1 MFMIKNN
8 EKITI
13 NVIKKRESMEL
24 LGFCNIVF
32 ETKQDTQAIMDEIVS
47 IIPTAHQSLK
57 TSKKQVNVA
66 DVLNLTLEKVIGKY
80 PDFTVLDVND
90 EVSLKANRQI
100 NWYLG

>member
-13 NVIKKRESMEL
+13 NVIKRKESMEL

-32 ETKQDTQAIMDEIVS
+32 ETKQDTQVIMDEIVS
-47 IIPTAHQSLK
+47 IIPTAHQLLK

>member
-24 LGFCNIVF
+24 LGFCNITF
-32 ETKQDTQAIMDEIVS
+32 ETKQNTQTIVDEIAA

-57 TSKKQVNVA
+57 ASKKQVNVA

-80 PDFTVLDVND
+80 PDFTVLDL
-90 EVSLKANRQI
+90 SLI
-100 NWYLG
+100 HI

>member
-1 MFMIKNN
+1 MVENN

-32 ETKQDTQAIMDEIVS
+32 ETKQEMQTIVDEIVA

-57 TSKKQVNVA
+57 ASKKQVNVA

-90 EVSLKANRQI
+90 EVSLKVSRQI

>member
-32 ETKQDTQAIMDEIVS
+32 ETKQDTQAIVDEIVA
-47 IIPTAHQSLK
+47 IIPTAHQLLK

>member
-1 MFMIKNN
+1 MVENN

-32 ETKQDTQAIMDEIVS
+32 ETKREMQTIVDEIVA
-47 IIPTAHQSLK
+47 IIPTAHQLLK

>member
-1 MFMIKNN
+1 MVENN

-32 ETKQDTQAIMDEIVS
+32 ETKQEMQTIVDEIVA

-57 TSKKQVNVA
+57 VSKKQVNVA

>member
-1 MFMIKNN
+1 MFKNKD
-8 EKITI
+8 KITI
-13 NVIKKRESMEL
+13 NVIKKKDSMEL
-24 LGFCNIVF
+24 LGFCNITF
-32 ETKQDTQAIMDEIVS
+32 ETKQDTQAIVDEIVA

-90 EVSLKANRQI
+90 EVSLKAGRQI

>member
-1 MFMIKNN
+1 MIKNN

-13 NVIKKRESMEL
+13 NVIKKKESMEL
-24 LGFCNIVF
+24 LGFCNIIF
-32 ETKQDTQAIMDEIVS
+32 ETKQETQTIVDEIVS
-47 IIPTAHQSLK
+47 IIPTAHQLLK

-90 EVSLKANRQI
+90 KVSLKANRQI

>member
-8 EKITI
+8 EKFTI
-13 NVIKKRESMEL
+13 NVIKKKESMEL
-24 LGFCNIVF
+24 LGFCNITF
-32 ETKQDTQAIMDEIVS
+32 ETKQETQVIIDEIVA
-47 IIPTAHQSLK
+47 IIPTAHQLLK

-90 EVSLKANRQI
+90 EIGLKANRQI

>member
-1 MFMIKNN
+1 MFKNKD
-8 EKITI
+8 KITI
-13 NVIKKRESMEL
+13 NVIKKKESMEL
-24 LGFCNIVF
+24 LGFCNITF
-32 ETKQDTQAIMDEIVS
+32 EIKQDTQVIMDEIVS
-47 IIPTAHQSLK
+47 IIPTAHQLLK

>member
-1 MFMIKNN
+1 MVENN
-8 EKITI
+8 KKITI

-32 ETKQDTQAIMDEIVS
+32 ETKQKMQTIVDEIVS
-47 IIPTAHQSLK
+47 VIPTAHQSLK
-57 TSKKQVNVA
+57 ASKKQVNIA
-66 DVLNLTLEKVIGKY
+66 DVLNLTLEKMIGKY